1 MVLEL
6 VAASNALAVQ
16 YIIINSSSV
25 TASST
30 DGAGIGG
37 GGYGASSVSGIT
49 INSSSVTASSTN
61 GAGIGGG
68 GYGADSVSDIT
79 INSSSVTASSTNGAG
94 IGSAGGTCSN
104 IGISGGSVKAYSDRM
119 PGINCTPHNGNS
131 TNVYCCIIKNEYL
144 FTSNDR

>member
-1 MVLEL
+1 MKKKLL
-6 VAASNALAVQ
+6 AGILALALC
-16 YIIINSSSV
+16 
-25 TASST
+25 ST
-30 DGAGIGG
+30 CLL
-37 GGYGASSVSGIT
+37 YTS
-49 INSSSVTASSTN
+49 
-61 GAGIGGG
+61 GIGGG

-131 TNVYCCIIKNEYL
+131 TNVRCV
-144 FTSNDR
+144 